1 MMGAPLSQKLK
12 TQFWQV
18 PVSYPWHPR
27 HPSLWN
33 VTSKN
38 SRLAPSGRVVAPSGS
53 LGPVYWAT
61 YRTSFSDSLM
71 LTRLGFT
78 SKPKMFDTTLAVSE
92 WPMADSTSAGIS
104 FGLIFFTRMKFITSM
119 GSMEIEN
126 AFARMFCAIIT
137 LLFLVPLNSEDLPS
151 FTIKIFGLFYYT
163 TLYIKCQI
171 SSYLHF

>member
-1 MMGAPLSQKLK
+1 MGNFSIV
-12 TQFWQV
+12 F
-18 PVSYPWHPR
+18 
-27 HPSLWN
+27 
-33 VTSKN
+33 KN
-38 SRLAPSGRVVAPSGS
+38 SLQNKKAPSGS

-104 FGLIFFTRMKFITSM
+104 FGLIFFTRMKFMASM

-137 LLFLVPLNSEDLPS
+137 LLFLVPLNSEDLPRQCVKS
-151 FTIKIFGLFYYT
+151 SDYSNIPYFT
-163 TLYIKCQI
+163 
-171 SSYLHF
+171 